1 MHIVSKT
8 IDLKKIL
15 LSNKNEKKTIGLVP
29 TMGSLHEGHL
39 SLIKYAEKN
48 CDEVWVSIFVNP
60 LNLMNMMTI

>member
-48 CDEVWVSIFVNP
+48 CDEVWVSIF
-60 LNLMNMMTI
+60 L